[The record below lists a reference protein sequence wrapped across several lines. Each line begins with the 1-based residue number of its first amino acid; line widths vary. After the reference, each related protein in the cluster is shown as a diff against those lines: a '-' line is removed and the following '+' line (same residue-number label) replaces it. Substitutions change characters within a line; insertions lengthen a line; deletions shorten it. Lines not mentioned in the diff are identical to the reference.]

1 MKNFR
6 NVAVLSTA
14 LFAIVF
20 MWLIPKT
27 KAGHKTKYVRVYTE
41 ERERI
46 IEELAGGENPNTKT
60 PAKKAPVKKNVI
72 KERVIVQADT
82 LDGSLKRKDMKMSLY
97 SRSAHFKEY
106 TKAEP
111 PMVQKADTVVET
123 RATKMEK

>member
-6 NVAVLSTA
+6 NVAVLSTV

-27 KAGHKTKYVRVYTE
+27 QAGHKTKYVRTYTE

-46 IEELAGGENPNTKT
+46 IEEHGGEKPSANSPTK
-60 PAKKAPVKKNVI
+60 KVPVKKKVI

-97 SRSAHFKEY
+97 SRSAHFKKYE
-106 TKAEP
+106 KIEP
-111 PMVQKADTVVET
+111 PKVQKADTVGET
-123 RATKMEK
+123 MATKAGK